1 MTDPRPSRI
10 LAVDDDPDLLLLL
23 RSALQGDGHETI
35 VASNGRAALD
45 LIGEQEPD
53 VVLLDLMMPVLDGW
67 GVLRSLADRPVGL
80 GRPRVIVLSAKTADE
95 DIARAFELGAT
106 EYVVKPFDPARLLG
120 TVREVLDLTDEQLH
134 TRREETMSSLG
145 RRDVAS

>member
-1 MTDPRPSRI
+1 MTDPRPPRI

-35 VASNGRAALD
+35 VASNGRVALD

-67 GVLRSLADRPVGL
+67 GVLRSLADSPV
-80 GRPRVIVLSAKTADE
+80 RPRVIVLSAKTADE

-106 EYVVKPFDPARLLG
+106 EYVVKPFDPTRLLG
-120 TVREVLDLTDEQLH
+120 TVREVLDLTDEQVH
-134 TRREETMSSLG
+134 TRRERTISSLG
-145 RRDVAS
+145 RRDLAS

>member
-35 VASNGRAALD
+35 VASNGRVALD

-53 VVLLDLMMPVLDGW
+53 VVLLDLMMPVMDGW
-67 GVLRSLADRPVGL
+67 GVLRTLADRAV
-80 GRPRVIVLSAKTADE
+80 RPRVIVLSAKTADE

-106 EYVVKPFDPARLLG
+106 EYIVKPFDPSHLLG
-120 TVREVLDLTDEQLH
+120 TVREVLDLTDEEAH
-134 TRREETMSSLG
+134 TKREEGISSHG
-145 RRDVAS
+145 RRDLAS

>member
-1 MTDPRPSRI
+1 MTDPRPPRI
-10 LAVDDDPDLLLLL
+10 LAVDDDPDLLLLI
-23 RSALQGDGHETI
+23 RSALQGEGHQTL

-67 GVLRSLADRPVGL
+67 GVLRSLADLPA
-80 GRPRVIVLSAKTADE
+80 RPRVIVLSAKTAEE
-95 DIARAFELGAT
+95 DIARAFELGAA

-120 TVREVLDLTDEQLH
+120 TVREVLDLTDEEIH
-134 TRREETMSSLG
+134 VRREEAISSFG
-145 RRDVAS
+145 RRDLAS

>member
-1 MTDPRPSRI
+1 MTDPRPPRI

-23 RSALQGDGHETI
+23 RSALQGDVHETI
-35 VASNGRAALD
+35 VAPNGRVALD
-45 LIGEQEPD
+45 LIGEREPD

-67 GVLRSLADRPVGL
+67 GVLRSLADRPV
-80 GRPRVIVLSAKTADE
+80 RPRVIVLSAKTADE

-120 TVREVLDLTDEQLH
+120 TVREVLDLTDEQVH
-134 TRREETMSSLG
+134 ARREHAISSLG
-145 RRDVAS
+145 RRDLAS

>member
-67 GVLRSLADRPVGL
+67 GVLRSLADRPDGL

-120 TVREVLDLTDEQLH
+120 TVREVLDLTEEQLH